1 MTQHLN
7 HEQLC
12 DLLLEPHGP
21 GQHSSPH
28 EPARRDSDL
37 DAHQEHIASCLI
49 CASELELLRT
59 AVTSFRATSIA
70 LTDRALSRHSMQR
83 PFATLDSSRSRSF
96 ISPAFFWAATAL
108 LIIAALPVGLYR
120 SNLNPFL
127 KPPVPAVSNS
137 SSPAPSAQSSLE
149 SDEALLEGVNQH
161 LSADIPS
168 PMEPLA
174 GGNASSA
181 PDSTASPQRKN

>member
-21 GQHSSPH
+21 GQHTSP
-28 EPARRDSDL
+28 RRDSDR
-37 DAHQEHIASCLI
+37 DSHQEHIANCLI

-59 AVTSFRATSIA
+59 AVNNFRATSIVLA
-70 LTDRALSRHSMQR
+70 DRALSRHAMQR
-83 PFATLDSSRSRSF
+83 PFAALDSYRSRSF
-96 ISPAFFWAATAL
+96 MSPAFFWAATAL
-108 LIIAALPVGLYR
+108 LAIAVLPLGLYH

-127 KPPVPAVSNS
+127 KPPVPTVS
-137 SSPAPSAQSSLE
+137 SSRPSAPSAQSSLE
-149 SDEALLEGVNQH
+149 SDEALLEGVSQH

-181 PDSTASPQRKN
+181 SDSTASPQRKN